1 MPNCATI
8 LIICYSVS
16 NAYAMASLP
25 LSLTHIP
32 FLFLM
37 MMMLWLAN
45 LLCASFSPEKNTIFE
60 TFLLHSTVL
69 QSMCIEHLSV
79 VQFQMHST
87 CWALFFIA
95 VCRCV
100 GRRIQTVHRKH
111 TQRVK
116 HKQQFNVLCDGERF
130 GASGGRL
137 RETRLFFARWL
148 APGSTDWVKVT
159 AADCSRR
166 RHRWLLL
173 LSYGPSA
180 VHVLML
186 GVGSGGLWLHS

>member
-1 MPNCATI
+1 MPRFSS
-8 LIICYSVS
+8 SVTVFQ
-16 NAYAMASLP
+16 MHTRWH
-25 LSLTHIP
+25 LSLSPSHTFYFSFWWWWCFGWPIC
-32 FLFLM
+32 
-37 MMMLWLAN
+37 
-45 LLCASFSPEKNTIFE
+45 CAPSFSPEKNTIFE

-100 GRRIQTVHRKH
+100 GRRIQTVHIKH

-148 APGSTDWVKVT
+148 APGSTDRVKVT